1 MYGHVCASVLL
12 SQVTPLTAPHAGQQ
26 RGCRC
31 KEQTLGL
38 RDALTTCSWEM
49 NLPCQGLT
57 LIQAALGVGGPDIFA
72 KWKASL
78 RSAFRCHIISNN
90 NLLLLLL
97 LSHFSRARP
106 CATPTAAHQALPSL
120 GFSRQEHWSGLPFP
134 SPVHE
139 SESEVT

>member
-106 CATPTAAHQALPSL
+106 CATPTAAHQAPLSME
-120 GFSRQEHWSGLPFP
+120 FSRQKLLEWVAIPF
-134 SPVHE
+134 SRG
-139 SESEVT
+139 SS